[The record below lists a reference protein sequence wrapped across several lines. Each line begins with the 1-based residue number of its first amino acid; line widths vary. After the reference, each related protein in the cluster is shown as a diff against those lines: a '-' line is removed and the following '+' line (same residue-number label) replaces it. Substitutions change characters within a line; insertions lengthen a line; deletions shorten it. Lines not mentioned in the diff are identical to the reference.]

1 MSVTGLVCGVDEAG
15 RGPLAGSVFAAA
27 VVLSDSFAIQGLD
40 DSKRL
45 SPRRRSELADEIRR
59 HARAWAV
66 AHATVAE
73 IEHLNI
79 LQASLL
85 AMHRAITA
93 IHHGQNQPLTLALV
107 DGNRLPLALPC
118 EGRAIVGGDAS
129 VPAISAASILAKTE
143 RDLDMDRLAQQW
155 PGYGFEHHKGY
166 GTPAHLEA
174 LYRLGPC
181 SAHRRSFAPVRRILE
196 AM

>member
-15 RGPLAGSVFAAA
+15 RGPLAGSVYAAA
-27 VVLSDSFAIQGLD
+27 VVLNDSFAIQGLD

-45 SPRRRSELADEIRR
+45 NPRRRTELADTIRR
-59 HARAWAV
+59 HAHAWAV
-66 AHATVAE
+66 AHATVEE
-73 IEHLNI
+73 IERLNI

-85 AMHRAITA
+85 AMHRAVTA
-93 IHHGQNQPLTLALV
+93 IHHGQNQPLALALV

-143 RDLDMDRLAQQW
+143 RDLDMDRLALQW

-196 AM
+196 AL

>member
-1 MSVTGLVCGVDEAG
+1 MSIAGLVCGVDEAG

-45 SPRRRSELADEIRR
+45 SPRRRTELAGKIRR

-66 AHATVAE
+66 AHATVEE
-73 IEHLNI
+73 IERLNI

-85 AMHRAITA
+85 AMHRAVTA
-93 IHHGQNQPLTLALV
+93 IHHGQNQPLALALV

-155 PGYGFEHHKGY
+155 PGYGFEQHKGY

-174 LYRLGPC
+174 LVRLGPC

-196 AM
+196 AL